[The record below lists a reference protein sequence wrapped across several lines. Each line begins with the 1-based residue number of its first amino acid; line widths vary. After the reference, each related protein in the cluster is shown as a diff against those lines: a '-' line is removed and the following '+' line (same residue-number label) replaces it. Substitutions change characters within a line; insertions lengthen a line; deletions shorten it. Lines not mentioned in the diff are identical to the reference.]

1 MTKNK
6 EQFVKVEALCTSMT
20 GEFRDTNEDNFYFN
34 GQYMDSDGGIAL
46 RLTSGEPEEVEPEEE
61 ELSEEMLRII
71 EESYREAEENGEIP
85 DFDDFDV
92 AELLEDNP
100 IGEILHAPEADVSGK
115 WVAVFDGIGGL
126 PCGEMASYIAAMTLA
141 QAECPWRSREEADYE
156 ACMWK
161 IAKAMEANLIKW
173 KKMQKV
179 RQTGTT
185 MAALKF
191 SRNYVLGMSLG
202 DSRIYRLHA
211 GKLEQI
217 STDHTYRH
225 PGHIRSALVGYIG
238 TEYADDFKKMD
249 FYKLEYQK
257 GDKYLLCTDG
267 VTDMVKDEV
276 LEEILQMPVAE
287 ARGKMVDEINRMGA
301 EDNATFIIAEIVSAG
316 SQSPS

>member
-6 EQFVKVEALCTSMT
+6 EKLVKVEAVCTSMT

-61 ELSEEMLRII
+61 ELSEEMLQII

-126 PCGEMASYIAAMTLA
+126 PCGEMASYIAAVTLA
-141 QAECPWRSREEADYE
+141 KAECPWRSREEADYE

-179 RQTGTT
+179 RQMGTT

-191 SRNYVLGMSLG
+191 GRNYIFGMSLG
-202 DSRIYRLHA
+202 DSRIYRMREE
-211 GKLEQI
+211 KLEQL

-267 VTDMVKDEV
+267 VTDMVRDEV

-287 ARGKMVDEINRMGA
+287 ARGKMVDEVNRMGA
-301 EDNATFIIAEIVSAG
+301 EDNATFIIAEII
-316 SQSPS
+316 

>member
-1 MTKNK
+1 M
-6 EQFVKVEALCTSMT
+6 
-20 GEFRDTNEDNFYFN
+20 
-34 GQYMDSDGGIAL
+34 
-46 RLTSGEPEEVEPEEE
+46 
-61 ELSEEMLRII
+61 
-71 EESYREAEENGEIP
+71 
-85 DFDDFDV
+85 

-126 PCGEMASYIAAMTLA
+126 PCGEMASYIAAVTLA
-141 QAECPWRSREEADYE
+141 KAECPWRSREESDYE

-179 RQTGTT
+179 RQMGTT

-191 SRNYVLGMSLG
+191 GRNYIFGMSLG
-202 DSRIYRLHA
+202 DSRIYRLRE
-211 GKLEQI
+211 GKLAQL

-287 ARGKMVDEINRMGA
+287 ARGKMVDEVNRMGA
-301 EDNATFIIAEIVSAG
+301 EDNATFIIAKVV
-316 SQSPS
+316 

>member
-1 MTKNK
+1 MTKNR

-34 GQYMDSDGGIAL
+34 GQYMDSD
-46 RLTSGEPEEVEPEEE
+46 
-61 ELSEEMLRII
+61 
-71 EESYREAEENGEIP
+71 
-85 DFDDFDV
+85 V
-92 AELLEDNP
+92 AEYLENNP
-100 IGEILHAPEADVSGK
+100 IGEILHAPEADVAGK

-141 QAECPWRSREEADYE
+141 QAECPWRSREEDDYE
-156 ACMWK
+156 ARMWS
-161 IAKAMEANLIKW
+161 IAKAMETNLIKW

-179 RQTGTT
+179 KQMGTT

-191 SRNYVLGMSLG
+191 SRNYIFGMSLG
-202 DSRIYRLHA
+202 DSRIYRLQE
-211 GKLEQI
+211 GELQQL

-225 PGHIRSALVGYIG
+225 PGHMRSALIGYIG

-276 LEEILQMPVAE
+276 LEEILKMPLAE
-287 ARGKMVDEINRMGA
+287 AREKMVDEVNRMGA
-301 EDNATFIIAEIVSAG
+301 EDNATFIIAEIM
-316 SQSPS
+316 

>member
-1 MTKNK
+1 MTKNR

-34 GQYMDSDGGIAL
+34 GQYMDSD
-46 RLTSGEPEEVEPEEE
+46 
-61 ELSEEMLRII
+61 
-71 EESYREAEENGEIP
+71 
-85 DFDDFDV
+85 V
-92 AELLEDNP
+92 AEYLENNP
-100 IGEILHAPEADVSGK
+100 IGEILHAPEADVAGQ

-141 QAECPWRSREEADYE
+141 QAECPWRSKEEDDYE
-156 ACMWK
+156 ARMWS
-161 IAKAMEANLIKW
+161 IAKAMETNLIKW

-179 RQTGTT
+179 KQMGTT

-191 SRNYVLGMSLG
+191 SRNYIFGMSLG
-202 DSRIYRLHA
+202 DSRIYRLQE
-211 GKLEQI
+211 GELQQL

-225 PGHIRSALVGYIG
+225 PGHMRSALIGYIG

-276 LEEILQMPVAE
+276 LEEILKMPLAE
-287 ARGKMVDEINRMGA
+287 AREKMVDEVNRMGA
-301 EDNATFIIAEIVSAG
+301 EDNATFIIAEIM
-316 SQSPS
+316 